1 MYRLLVSILVLVA
14 LVSSVDAGAFKGKK
28 VYAAQLKDT
37 CGFTG
42 EVMGKKYTRSEWQ
55 KFYKEKTL
63 SKVLKQ
69 ECPNSTLITKKS
81 DLRAL
86 FSFFRLFAK
95 DSGNKA
101 SCGG

>member
-1 MYRLLVSILVLVA
+1 MYRLLVSVLVL
-14 LVSSVDAGAFKGKK
+14 LSILSSADAGAFKGKK
-28 VYAAQLKDT
+28 VYASQLKEP

-42 EVMGKKYTRSEWQ
+42 EVMGKKYKKSEW
-55 KFYKEKTL
+55 KRFYREKRL
-63 SKVLKQ
+63 AQVLKQ

-86 FSFFRLFAK
+86 LAFFSLFAK